1 MDNFR
6 EWLSDNLR
14 YILLGLFIL
23 LVLGVVFLGIKFI
36 SAKVSDTGTEQT
48 QQESQSEPAESE
60 EPAEE
65 EKPEVTP
72 AVTVTPQAAQLEKAA
87 DPDVNS
93 VIQTY
98 YTALG
103 SKDIAG
109 IKSVVD
115 NLDATEEAKIIK
127 DPYIEGYSDIETYTV
142 DGQTEGT
149 YVVYA
154 VYTYKFKDIDTQ
166 VPGLSQL
173 YVCTDQDGR
182 LYISTQ
188 EQDTAT
194 QQYIN
199 QTMEL
204 EEVKS
209 LISDVQGKYNMAL
222 ENDEELK
229 DFIEGLGIGS
239 SQAASAEDGATITV
253 KSDCNVRK
261 EADEDAEILG
271 KLYEG
276 EQVIKAGSEGSWI
289 VIDYEGENGYVRS
302 DLFQ

>member
-23 LVLGVVFLGIKFI
+23 LALGVVFLGIRFI
-36 SAKVSDTGTEQT
+36 SAKVGNTESEQT
-48 QQESQSEPAESE
+48 QQEVQEENEESVQ
-60 EPAEE
+60 EE
-65 EKPEVTP
+65 ESEVTP
-72 AVTVTPQAAQLEKAA
+72 EATVTPQAESLEKEAY
-87 DPDVNS
+87 PDVNA

-115 NLDATEEAKIIK
+115 NLDATEEAKITK
-127 DPYIEGYSDIETYTV
+127 DPYIEEYSNVETYTV

-154 VYTYKFKDIDTQ
+154 AYTYKFKDIDTQ

-173 YVCTDQDGR
+173 YVCTDEEGA
-182 LYISTQ
+182 LYISTA

-194 QQYIN
+194 QEFIAE
-199 QTMEL
+199 TMEL
-204 EEVKS
+204 A
-209 LISDVQGKYNMAL
+209 DVQALITSVQEEYNDAL

-239 SQAASAEDGATITV
+239 SQAASAAVGSSVTV
-253 KSDCNVRK
+253 KEACNVRK
-261 EADEDAEILG
+261 EPSEDAEVLG
-271 KLYEG
+271 KLQEG
-276 EQVIKAGSEGSWI
+276 DQVIKTGSQGTWI
-289 VIDYEGENGYVRS
+289 MITYEGQDGYVRS
-302 DLFQ
+302 DLFE